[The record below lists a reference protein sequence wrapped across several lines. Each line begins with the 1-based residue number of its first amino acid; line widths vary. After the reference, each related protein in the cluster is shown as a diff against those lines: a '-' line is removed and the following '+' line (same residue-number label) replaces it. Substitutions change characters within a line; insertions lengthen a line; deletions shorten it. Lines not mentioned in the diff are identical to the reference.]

1 MTGHFVTD
9 TKNGFTVKI
18 WRGERTFLLGFDVVD
33 PEPDFVGFAIDWRY
47 PGTTKISHMKNRM
60 AFEYKK
66 KLDEAVTGDETYD
79 SRDAPFQAFRWVHFP
94 RIPKPGVYTY
104 GVTKRHM
111 RADGSLA
118 DGTRIQLPI
127 EMDVITYHDFID
139 VGFTRGFASSQAFRS
154 WVPKGMDVDTY
165 GGSLIPV
172 VADDGPKFPRPTFA
186 DPDHDVYR

>member
-33 PEPDFVGFAIDWRY
+33 PKPDFVGFAIDWRY
-47 PGTTKISHMKNRM
+47 PGTTKVSHMKNRM

-66 KLDEAVTGDETYD
+66 KLDEADTGT
-79 SRDAPFQAFRWVHFP
+79 RPMIARCFQAFRWCIF
-94 RIPKPGVYTY
+94 RASRSRGVYTY

-111 RADGSLA
+111 RADGSLV
-118 DGTRIQLPI
+118 DGTRIELPI

-165 GGSLIPV
+165 GG
-172 VADDGPKFPRPTFA
+172 R
-186 DPDHDVYR
+186 